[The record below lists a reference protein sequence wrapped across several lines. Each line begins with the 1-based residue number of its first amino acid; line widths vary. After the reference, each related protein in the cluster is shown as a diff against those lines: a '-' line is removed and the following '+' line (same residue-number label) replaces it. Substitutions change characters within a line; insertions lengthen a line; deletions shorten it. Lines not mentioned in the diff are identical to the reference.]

1 MWKKTATLCLAVCL
15 LLALAACQRARVP
28 GLDWNAEEM
37 VELRLERVMYLVG
50 EKTTTDPQ
58 EIQAVAEG
66 LRSVA
71 VLREWRPDDPCSE
84 GSGSITFTFV
94 REDGSQ
100 EVVCYNG
107 CRSSLSTS
115 EGEFLLPK
123 DASPTQDELWAL
135 VDVPVEFPR
144 STTTPSPMRKLRNFS
159 AFKKG
164 GSSMKKIL
172 CLCFILCLSLSGCQA
187 SRVPGLDWN
196 PEEMVELQVFTGGVP
211 AAAQRKITRDTEDIR
226 RVAQA
231 LFSLEAARDAVNEDV
246 PCGGIGT
253 YFVFCRADG
262 SQEVVLLGSGRDLLT
277 TGEGFYKL
285 RQKFPLDPDAL
296 WNSLEGEA
304 EWVGEDGLPEIGS
317 FPPPDQP

>member
-1 MWKKTATLCLAVCL
+1 MKKWFLV
-15 LLALAACQRARVP
+15 LLALCLSLSGCQAARVP
-28 GLDWNAEEM
+28 GLDWDAEEM

-94 REDGSQ
+94 RADGSQ

-135 VDVPVEFPR
+135 VDVPVEFP
-144 STTTPSPMRKLRNFS
+144 
-159 AFKKG
+159 
-164 GSSMKKIL
+164 
-172 CLCFILCLSLSGCQA
+172 
-187 SRVPGLDWN
+187 
-196 PEEMVELQVFTGGVP
+196 PEHNHTQPDEETAEF
-211 AAAQRKITRDTEDIR
+211 
-226 RVAQA
+226 
-231 LFSLEAARDAVNEDV
+231 F
-246 PCGGIGT
+246 
-253 YFVFCRADG
+253 
-262 SQEVVLLGSGRDLLT
+262 
-277 TGEGFYKL
+277 GF
-285 RQKFPLDPDAL
+285 
-296 WNSLEGEA
+296 
-304 EWVGEDGLPEIGS
+304 
-317 FPPPDQP
+317 

>member
-1 MWKKTATLCLAVCL
+1 M
-15 LLALAACQRARVP
+15 
-28 GLDWNAEEM
+28 
-37 VELRLERVMYLVG
+37 G

-135 VDVPVEFPR
+135 VDVPVEFP
-144 STTTPSPMRKLRNFS
+144 
-159 AFKKG
+159 
-164 GSSMKKIL
+164 
-172 CLCFILCLSLSGCQA
+172 
-187 SRVPGLDWN
+187 
-196 PEEMVELQVFTGGVP
+196 PEHNHTQPDEETAEF
-211 AAAQRKITRDTEDIR
+211 
-226 RVAQA
+226 
-231 LFSLEAARDAVNEDV
+231 F
-246 PCGGIGT
+246 
-253 YFVFCRADG
+253 
-262 SQEVVLLGSGRDLLT
+262 
-277 TGEGFYKL
+277 GF
-285 RQKFPLDPDAL
+285 
-296 WNSLEGEA
+296 
-304 EWVGEDGLPEIGS
+304 
-317 FPPPDQP
+317 